1 MALLPDDR
9 IGRIEF
15 FEERI
20 AQWTAEAGNI
30 GLTEVQIT
38 ELEQR
43 TQAARSAYAAAKLA
57 ATKRKTATT
66 KLRTDAG
73 SMRTYGAALIATIK
87 AFAEATGDPSV
98 YDKALIDPPAPR
110 GEGTPP
116 DQPSVL
122 RAALGT
128 DGSLEL
134 TWKGKGPAGTRYD
147 VTRLLPGE
155 SVFKVIGD
163 TSKKRWVDSGLPAGT
178 GQVLYRVIA
187 RQTDFEVG
195 STILTVRL
203 GSTNQSQM
211 IGQPAMPEQFSSG
224 QGSGQGSGQPGAYGM
239 GG

>member
-1 MALLPDDR
+1 MPLLPDDR

-20 AQWTAEAGNI
+20 PQWTAQAASI
-30 GLTEVQIT
+30 GLSETQIT
-38 ELEQR
+38 ELDQR
-43 TQAARSAYAAAKLA
+43 TQTARASYAAAKLA
-57 ATKRKTATT
+57 ATQRKTATT
-66 KLRTDAG
+66 KLRTDSA
-73 SMRTYGAALIATIK
+73 SMRTYGAALLATIK
-87 AFAEATGDPSV
+87 AYAEATSDPSV

-110 GEGTPP
+110 GDGTPP

-122 RAALGT
+122 RATLAT

-163 TSKKRWVDSGLPAGT
+163 TSKKRLVDNSIPAGT
-178 GQVLYRVIA
+178 SQVLYRVIA

-203 GSTNQSQM
+203 GNTNQSQM
-211 IGQPAMPEQFSSG
+211 IGLPATPQQSSTS
-224 QGSGQGSGQPGAYGM
+224 QGGSQGAYGM